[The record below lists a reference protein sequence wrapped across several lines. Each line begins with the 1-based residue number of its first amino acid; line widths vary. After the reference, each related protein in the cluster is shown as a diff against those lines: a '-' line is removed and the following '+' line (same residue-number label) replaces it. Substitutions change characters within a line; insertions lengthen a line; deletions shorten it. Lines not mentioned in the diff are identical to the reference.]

1 MKFLVLGPCQ
11 RSSRK
16 GTLARIGSGAARPRR
31 LHHKV
36 RSYFFFFPAFF
47 FLAGGLCPKSVVY
60 VAPHVVSTGVP
71 SASPRPIS
79 A

>member
-11 RSSRK
+11 GCQLSSRK
-16 GTLARIGSGAARPRR
+16 GTLGRIGSGAARPRR

-47 FLAGGLCPKSVVY
+47 FLAGIVQSP
-60 VAPHVVSTGVP
+60 P
-71 SASPRPIS
+71 SHETL
-79 A
+79 